1 MAVSFFFIFHARPIS
16 FRYTSHMTTM
26 FEYQTPTRH
35 APLAVQKGPYI
46 CDFGTAPQMVLSRDT
61 TISVRL
67 MEPVFAPAVSAQL
80 IFSRLPTTVAY
91 YTRSVAG
98 LVERRNETSR
108 SMVPVISWLST
119 NWDGW
124 TDTDG
129 PTRLPNVSSSRR
141 QASVVVVVGKFIL
154 SDERRK
160 PLHAASIWTDLWH
173 IWARLANGAAGL
185 IAGGNFWPN
194 DQIGLV
200 LGLGLGLG
208 IVLRLG
214 WYAGLWHTHAGDTP
228 NDWPKT
234 PTLIVTRQC
243 ENTTE
248 IISHFAKH
256 SIANAWGCS
265 NCKAKSASRCLYY
278 SVQKLSRCRD
288 SATCEPLDAAD
299 VQGSTFSH
307 TPLFFLSKIQDH
319 NDPGCLR
326 HAGSQDTDLFC
337 VITIHQCY
345 LLIYRQTDITLV
357 AEAHVALDQ
366 VSEHGWSQD
375 ALAVNNFTVRRQ
387 SVWPFDLCTLLNF
400 AFNCYW

>member
-160 PLHAASIWTDLWH
+160 PLHAASI
-173 IWARLANGAAGL
+173 
-185 IAGGNFWPN
+185 
-194 DQIGLV
+194 
-200 LGLGLGLG
+200 
-208 IVLRLG
+208 
-214 WYAGLWHTHAGDTP
+214 
-228 NDWPKT
+228 
-234 PTLIVTRQC
+234 
-243 ENTTE
+243 
-248 IISHFAKH
+248 
-256 SIANAWGCS
+256 
-265 NCKAKSASRCLYY
+265 
-278 SVQKLSRCRD
+278 
-288 SATCEPLDAAD
+288 
-299 VQGSTFSH
+299 
-307 TPLFFLSKIQDH
+307 
-319 NDPGCLR
+319 
-326 HAGSQDTDLFC
+326 
-337 VITIHQCY
+337 
-345 LLIYRQTDITLV
+345 
-357 AEAHVALDQ
+357 
-366 VSEHGWSQD
+366 
-375 ALAVNNFTVRRQ
+375 
-387 SVWPFDLCTLLNF
+387 
-400 AFNCYW
+400 